1 MVSLRGV
8 CIAQFAFLL
17 LPYTMFNKL
26 LVSRENEVDMLQK
39 IFGESEDEEEGE
51 ESEMRDRP
59 VTPTKTR
66 APGKKMREEM
76 SQPTTTAPP
85 SPPPTD
91 DVLRPLTPP
100 PEPLA
105 PPTQA
110 PPKEEP
116 KRPMFKPRGER
127 EEERSVREAREEPMD
142 KEDIAM
148 LRLALGRLREEG
160 VGLVGGVNWAY
171 HPNDILSF
179 PISVC
184 TFMFPS
190 LGLCAFLTPPTFN
203 WSPAPQAETARLAG
217 SVGPRD
223 RLRKIRGLLQNRCQ
237 R

>member
-1 MVSLRGV
+1 
-8 CIAQFAFLL
+8 
-17 LPYTMFNKL
+17 MFNKL

-91 DVLRPLTPP
+91 NVLRQLTPP

-160 VGLVGGVNWAY
+160 AGLVGGVNWAY

-179 PISVC
+179 PISMCNTFFYVSFLGFVC
-184 TFMFPS
+184 FLDSTHFQLEPRPPS
-190 LGLCAFLTPPTFN
+190 GDGKTHRIC
-203 WSPAPQAETARLAG
+203 WSTRQVAQD
-217 SVGPRD
+217 PRVTT
-223 RLRKIRGLLQNRCQ
+223 KSMPEIRSSTCHTTGGN
-237 R
+237 